1 MEGSVSAVTTI
12 FADLSTAL
20 TSVMGWIGEV
30 LSALLG
36 ADGALADLWP
46 LAMVGIAFGLV
57 SKGIGMIKDFTWG
70 F

>member
-1 MEGSVSAVTTI
+1 MEEVSVVSTI
-12 FADLSTAL
+12 FADLGSAL
-20 TSVMGWIGEV
+20 TMVMGWIGSV
-30 LSALLG
+30 LGALVT

-57 SKGIGMIKDFTWG
+57 YKGIGMIRSFTWG